1 MSGLV
6 LSLPHLIHVG
16 LPKTGSTFL
25 QHWFE
30 RHPQIAYA
38 KGGFA
43 GFADIWKLPDLAAA
57 PDQVWRCRVTSAE
70 QLSYPIAQPNAD
82 AVGPDTLRATVQAQ
96 EKVCATLLDL
106 FPHAHL
112 LVVTRG
118 FAGVF
123 RSSYSQYLRE
133 GGDQPAE
140 KLLPLLAQ
148 VAPFVG
154 LYDYDRIAA
163 MYRHRFGARVLVLP
177 YEWLRDDR
185 MAFLGAVAAP
195 LGIEPFDPGP
205 EPVNASLSV
214 PQLRWYPRLAS
225 RFARVPI
232 GPLRRR
238 LLAQHRWRTSRSG
251 WGKLIGLL
259 ERTGPASPPLPEF
272 APEQLAH
279 LAPLAAQLRTE
290 PAFLPYALDYLG

>member
-1 MSGLV
+1 MR
-6 LSLPHLIHVG
+6 LPHLIHVG

-43 GFADIWKLPDLAAA
+43 GYGDIWKLPRLAAA
-57 PDQVWRCRVTSAE
+57 PDPAWRCRVTSAE
-70 QLSYPIAQPNAD
+70 QLSYPVDQPTEETL
-82 AVGPDTLRATVQAQ
+82 GPGSLRAAIEGQERVCDTLL
-96 EKVCATLLDL
+96 EL
-106 FPHAHL
+106 FPDAHL

-123 RSSYSQYLRE
+123 HSSYSQYLRE
-133 GGDQPAE
+133 GGNLPAE
-140 KLLPLLAQ
+140 ELLPKLAH
-148 VAPFVG
+148 AAHYVG

-163 MYRHRFGARVLVLP
+163 MYRSRFGERVLVLP

-185 MAFLGAVAAP
+185 AAFLAAIAAP
-195 LGIEPFDPGP
+195 LGLDPFDPGP
-205 EPVNASLSV
+205 EPINASLSLA
-214 PQLRWYPRLAS
+214 QMRWYPRFAR
-225 RFARVPI
+225 RFARIPV

-238 LLAQHRWRTSRSG
+238 LLAQHRWRAQRGG
-251 WGKLIGLL
+251 WGKLIRLL
-259 ERTGPASPPLPEF
+259 ERAGPSSPPLPDF
-272 APEQLAH
+272 APKTLDH

-290 PAFLPYALDYLG
+290 PAFRPYQRDYLG

>member
-1 MSGLV
+1 M
-6 LSLPHLIHVG
+6 SLPHLIHVG

-38 KGGFA
+38 KGGIA
-43 GFADIWKLPDLAAA
+43 GFADIWNLPRRAAA
-57 PDQVWRCRVTSAE
+57 PDPAWRCRVTSAE
-70 QLSYPIAQPNAD
+70 QLSYPIEQPTEET
-82 AVGPDTLRATVQAQ
+82 VGPDSRRATVEGQ
-96 EKVCATLLDL
+96 ERVCDTLLEL
-106 FPHAHL
+106 FPDAHL

-118 FAGVF
+118 FASVF
-123 RSSYSQYLRE
+123 RSSYSQYLRS
-133 GGDQPAE
+133 GGDMTAE
-140 KLLPLLAQ
+140 ELLPMMAR
-148 VAPFVG
+148 VAEYVG

-163 MYRHRFGARVLVLP
+163 MYRSRFGDRVLVLP

-185 MAFLGAVAAP
+185 MAFLAAVAGP

-205 EPVNASLSV
+205 EPVNASLGV
-214 PQLRWYPRLAS
+214 PQLRWYPRLAR

-232 GPLRRR
+232 APLRRR
-238 LLAQHRWRTSRSG
+238 LLAQHRWRAQRGG

-259 ERTGPASPPLPEF
+259 ERAGPASSPLPAF
-272 APEQLAH
+272 LPEELAH

-290 PAFLPYALDYLG
+290 SAFRPYAADYLG